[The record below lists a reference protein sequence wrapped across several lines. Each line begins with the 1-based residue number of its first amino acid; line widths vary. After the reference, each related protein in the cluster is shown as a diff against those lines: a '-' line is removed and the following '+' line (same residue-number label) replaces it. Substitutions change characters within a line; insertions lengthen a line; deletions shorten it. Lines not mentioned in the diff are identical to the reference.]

1 MNEMQSLIDE
11 INKLCADNHTNI
23 QLNSTKI
30 DNLRDDLMK
39 AERARL
45 LEQEQW
51 KTREEQCKTREEQW
65 KSFCKQQE
73 DNFKRYV
80 DAITSGQQKG
90 TV

>member
-11 INKLCADNHTNI
+11 INKLRADNHTNI

>member
-39 AERARL
+39 AELAHL
-45 LEQEQW
+45 PEKEH
-51 KTREEQCKTREEQW
+51 CKTREEQW

-80 DAITSGQQKG
+80 DTTTSGQQKG
-90 TV
+90 SV

>member
-11 INKLCADNHTNI
+11 INKLRADNHTNI

-90 TV
+90 SV